1 MNDNENE
8 ELEKNISPDAS
19 DWTYEDY
26 EIAPEYNFEQFPTET
41 EDEEEENEEEEEEE
55 EGQGNQQ
62 NNKQQDGTNEQ
73 KKASNIEKKVD
84 GSFSKNKSNNPLS
97 NKLGKNMAGKG
108 ASPKDQLANKAKK
121 AGKELAKKA
130 GKAAKEAAKK
140 AAQAAGKLLLHAVK
154 FLFVPPVLWFTL
166 AVIAI
171 LLTIALIIL
180 IVTMASGAAGG
191 AEANMDPANGL
202 FGTSLGITGEQFYGG
217 RFIYLD
223 PEKSNQDIKDYYYA
237 FSEDFLDAID
247 NMQNVDLN
255 VSIDLEN
262 TNKELSTIIAKTV
275 SASEES
281 LTLEE
286 YIALV
291 DHFGYTNVE
300 LDTIQEGFVDYV
312 IDNQE
317 TLLTINDGYSSLE
330 TDLNTLYDDLF
341 VAYNVTAP
349 LYYVKDVILEG
360 PEAMIPSQD
369 PKNYVAFIYMPRTD
383 VYLVS
388 SSFSFY
394 FPEEN
399 GEVNEI
405 YTKQPY
411 ATNVLFEYITVH
423 NSEEV
428 TYFNATADSSWWQEG
443 TAQQLA
449 EVNYIPDEG
458 SPLPKFTSIDESNPI
473 IDKSLYSTLFDDNEN
488 ASTHNVKKYFTANQI
503 QQEDLDYYEISYLPH
518 NDGTYF
524 YIRLTADGIFQY
536 CEYQAEFVTKTN

>member
-1 MNDNENE
+1 MNDKNQNFDDDNFGSYQDYDINPDSQSEHTPLEESNDYGDDEDFEYDENDMS
-8 ELEKNISPDAS
+8 KPRD
-19 DWTYEDY
+19 DY
-26 EIAPEYNFEQFPTET
+26 K
-41 EDEEEENEEEEEEE
+41 DEEKQAKDIENKA
-55 EGQGNQQ
+55 NPF
-62 NNKQQDGTNEQ
+62 NK
-73 KKASNIEKKVD
+73 
-84 GSFSKNKSNNPLS
+84 FKNLLN
-97 NKLGKNMAGKG
+97 GKG
-108 ASPKDQLANKAKK
+108 GAKSGTK
-121 AGKELAKKA
+121 QGAKT
-130 GKAAKEAAKK
+130 GKAMV
-140 AAQAAGKLLLHAVK
+140 HVIK
-154 FLFVPPVLWFTL
+154 FLFTPPVLWFTL
-166 AVIAI
+166 AIIGI
-171 LLTIALIIL
+171 LLILAFIMIAF
-180 IVTMASGAAGG
+180 TMASGAAGG
-191 AEANMDPANGL
+191 AEANMDPANGV

-223 PEKSNQDIKDYYYA
+223 PEKSQQDLKDYYYA

-423 NSEEV
+423 NGEEV
-428 TYFNATADSSWWQEG
+428 TYYNATADSSWWKDG

-449 EVNYIPDEG
+449 EVNYTPVEG

-473 IDKSLYSTLFDDNEN
+473 IDKSLYSTLFDDKEN

-503 QQEDLDYYEISYLPH
+503 QQGDLDYYEISYLPH

-536 CEYQAEFVTKTN
+536 CEYEAEFVTKTN